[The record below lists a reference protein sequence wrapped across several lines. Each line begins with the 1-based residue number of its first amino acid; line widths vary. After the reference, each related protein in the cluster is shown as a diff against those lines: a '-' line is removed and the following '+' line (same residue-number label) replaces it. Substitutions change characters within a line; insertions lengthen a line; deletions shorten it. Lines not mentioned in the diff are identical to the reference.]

1 MRRVYLSELRPGMV
15 LGEHI
20 YSIDNEHVIV
30 PKGSALNENLIS
42 KLRLQTSIQILIE
55 DEEDESSVPMF
66 SRERMEEQES
76 LPDPDGLS
84 HAEAVR
90 ATPEFKQFKEDFE
103 ETFSVFGNKIN
114 NVLTGNADF
123 EPAQLTEPV
132 MDLIHNTSSPSGM
145 FDMLHSLRQYSDE
158 TYAHSVNVALIANAL
173 GQWMR
178 LPEEDLEVLT
188 QAGLLHDVGKLLVP
202 REILAKPAML
212 SAEEREIIEQHPRKG
227 YDLVKYTHIDER
239 IKNAILM
246 HHERCDGTGYPSRLT
261 GDKIDAFAKYVAIAD
276 VYDAITSARVYRDA
290 LCPFIAIELMESEGL
305 QKYDPQGVMT
315 FMTNV
320 VNVYLFNR
328 VRLSDGSTG
337 DIVFINRDK
346 FSRPT
351 VRVESRYIDLAHTPE
366 LFIEEII

>member
-42 KLRLQTSIQILIE
+42 KLRLQTAIQVLIE
-55 DEEDESSVPMF
+55 DEEDTASVPMF
-66 SRERMEEQES
+66 SKERMEEYEV
-76 LPDPDGLS
+76 DPDGPS
-84 HAEAVR
+84 HAEKVR

-114 NVLTGNADF
+114 DVLTGNSDF
-123 EPAQLTEPV
+123 EPEQLTEPV
-132 MDLIHNTSSPSGM
+132 MDLIHNASSPSGM

-173 GQWMR
+173 GQWLR

-212 SAEEREIIEQHPRKG
+212 SEKEREIIEQHPQKG

-246 HHERCDGTGYPSRLT
+246 HHERCDGSGYPSRLPANQ
-261 GDKIDAFAKYVAIAD
+261 IDTFAKYIAIAD

-328 VRLSDGSTG
+328 VRLSDGSVG

-351 VRVESRYIDLAHTPE
+351 VRVESHYIDLSHTPE